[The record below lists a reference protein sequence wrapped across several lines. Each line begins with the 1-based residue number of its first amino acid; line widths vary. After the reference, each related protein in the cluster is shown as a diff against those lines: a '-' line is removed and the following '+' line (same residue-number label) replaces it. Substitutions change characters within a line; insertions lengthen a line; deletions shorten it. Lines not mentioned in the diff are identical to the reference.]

1 MQLFLQL
8 APFVLLTAGIA
19 ACGFIFV
26 SLKSEI
32 QALNQRLNQRLK
44 QHQEQFEALQT
55 NLTAEFADTKTR
67 LRESE
72 ERAGVLVPPSPP
84 RSGLNL
90 SKRSQAL
97 RMSRIGE
104 KPENIAAALSLPR
117 REVELLLKVQK
128 IILSSNDITF

>member
-19 ACGFIFV
+19 ACAFIFV

-32 QALNQRLNQRLK
+32 QALNQRLK
-44 QHQEQFEALQT
+44 QQQQQFDVLQT